1 MSINKLQSQ
10 LLDFMIKIEINKQYE
25 NVVSFYNTELPTK
38 DETSETN
45 TQNLFCLA
53 FFILGKL

>member
-45 TQNLFCLA
+45 IQNLFCLA

>member
-10 LLDFMIKIEINKQYE
+10 LLDFVIKIEINKQYE

-45 TQNLFCLA
+45 IQNLFCLA

>member
-25 NVVSFYNTELPTK
+25 NVVSFYNTVTHK
-38 DETSETN
+38 
-45 TQNLFCLA
+45 
-53 FFILGKL
+53 G